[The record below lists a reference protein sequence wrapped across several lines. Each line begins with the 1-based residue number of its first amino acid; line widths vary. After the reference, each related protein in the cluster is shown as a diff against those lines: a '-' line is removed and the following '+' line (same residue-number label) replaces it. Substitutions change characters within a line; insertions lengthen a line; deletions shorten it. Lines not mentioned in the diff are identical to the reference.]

1 MAGGSYPSEVSWT
14 LMCSGALIGSGGA
27 PYSGTLS
34 APPGECTLDMND
46 SYGDGW
52 NGDQWEGAGNTFT
65 LDSGSSGSATFTLA
79 PLPPPPPLPPP
90 APPAGSPRYVACGR
104 TGRCDESDRWAALSE
119 KHEVRCCSDSRID
132 GWKKK
137 DGCSVW
143 SESDDDEM
151 GGKCHHN
158 KNFAQAST
166 ICEDAGARLCT
177 RAELQGNCARGSGC
191 GHDRDLIW
199 SGTESEAA
207 VPPPSAAPPPP
218 SSAAPPP
225 PVAASPSASPSSGCD
240 SDGWCPSPYGPMQ
253 QCRDDAGPPWADDL
267 ETYGPNVRYHDNT
280 PAEPILPAD
289 GACPGALA
297 GACAAKGVKAAYLDG
312 PIDCGGQGWF
322 CRIMPQPGWGDCSYG
337 DCNFANCATP
347 DADEL
352 DTDGHCHGS
361 DDDSTYGWWVRDHH
375 FRGYTGT
382 LNCCCG

>member
-1 MAGGSYPSEVSWT
+1 MASMGFALVATALFPAAAALSVQAPARRRLDGPLTCPTSVCDFICEPS
-14 LMCSGALIGSGGA
+14 
-27 PYSGTLS
+27 
-34 APPGECTLDMND
+34 ECTLPSCTMLC
-46 SYGDGW
+46 S
-52 NGDQWEGAGNTFT
+52 ECCSPA
-65 LDSGSSGSATFTLA
+65 AT
-79 PLPPPPPLPPP
+79 PPPP

-104 TGRCDESDRWAALSE
+104 TGRCDESDRWAAPSE

-207 VPPPSAAPPPP
+207 VPPPSAVPPPPSSAAPPPP

-225 PVAASPSASPSSGCD
+225 PSSAAPPPPSS
-240 SDGWCPSPYGPMQ
+240 
-253 QCRDDAGPPWADDL
+253 AAPPPPRRMVPKSRRAHAA
-267 ETYGPNVRYHDNT
+267 TYGPNVRYHDNT

-297 GACAAKGVKAAYLDG
+297 
-312 PIDCGGQGWF
+312 
-322 CRIMPQPGWGDCSYG
+322 
-337 DCNFANCATP
+337 
-347 DADEL
+347 
-352 DTDGHCHGS
+352 
-361 DDDSTYGWWVRDHH
+361 
-375 FRGYTGT
+375 
-382 LNCCCG
+382 